1 MKRLFGAVLLG
12 LVALPPPV
20 AEGQAVG
27 PAFRRVNPSVV
38 IVRAGWKE
46 AGGAG
51 QVTRV
56 AEVGSGVLIT
66 ADGRSSPPPTWC
78 RPPTRSPSSS
88 WAASWPRRA

>member
-1 MKRLFGAVLLG
+1 MKRLLGAVLLG
-12 LVALPPPV
+12 LVALPPPA

-46 AGGAG
+46 AAAAG

-66 ADGRSSPPPTWC
+66 SPS
-78 RPPTRSPSSS
+78 RASGLARRPTRRYRSG
-88 WAASWPRRA
+88 